1 MIVGETEVNQD
12 RFFVAVAQNDIAGF
26 DIAVNDAVT
35 MEMLQRIHYL
45 FEPGE
50 RLSLRKRGLAAVERI
65 FEVYPINV
73 LHYQILCAILTDKE
87 VT

>member
-1 MIVGETEVNQD
+1 MIVGETEVNQY

-26 DIAVNDAVT
+26 DIAVKDAVT
-35 MEMLQRIHYL
+35 MEMLQRIHHL
-45 FEPGE
+45 FEPDE
-50 RLSLRKRGLAAVERI
+50 RLSLRKWGVTGVERI
-65 FEVYPINV
+65 FEVYSINV